1 MRSLKLRTLQSSFT
15 RGWQNRMDKIYKI
28 DLAIIVGSLIV
39 LMAVVGYV
47 QPRVIAP
54 LDDYETLDSEIL
66 FSIEKAES
74 LLIDDNLDFS
84 TPDEYLVEEG
94 MKIDLQPG
102 IYYWKAVGVLDSEI
116 RTLTVKSE
124 VSLELR
130 EIEGDGFGVVNAG
143 NVRLNVDIYNGT
155 ELVEKVKLSVN
166 EEADVDGTKVV
177 GGYDE

>member
-1 MRSLKLRTLQSSFT
+1 MK
-15 RGWQNRMDKIYKI
+15 NIYKI

-39 LMAVVGYV
+39 LMAMIGYV

-54 LDDYETLDSEIL
+54 LNDYETSDTEIL

-84 TPDEYLVEEG
+84 TPDEYRVEDG
-94 MKIDLQPG
+94 MEIDLQPG
-102 IYYWKAVGVLDSEI
+102 TYYWKAVGVLDSEI
-116 RTLTVKSE
+116 RTLTIQSE

-130 EIEGDGFGVVNAG
+130 EIEGEGFGVVNAG
-143 NVRLNVDIYNGT
+143 NVRLNVDVYNGT
-155 ELVEKVKLSVN
+155 ELVDNVKLGVN